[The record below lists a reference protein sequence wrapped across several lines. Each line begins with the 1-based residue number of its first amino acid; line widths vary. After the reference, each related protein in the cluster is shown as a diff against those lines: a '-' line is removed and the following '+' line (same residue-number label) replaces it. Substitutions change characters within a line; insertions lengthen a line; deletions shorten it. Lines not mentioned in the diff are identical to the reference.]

1 MKPSMTAMIVDDD
14 SDILATV
21 GKGLEEA
28 GFSVHAF
35 SDPIRAIQHVE
46 DGCSECK
53 VLVSDVRMPHMTGFQ
68 LIRRVKDLKPDMKV
82 VLMTAFEVNMK
93 EFESVFTSTT
103 VDNVIRKPFPPS
115 KLAEILKSIYQSESP
130 RVDPQ

>member
-1 MKPSMTAMIVDDD
+1 
-14 SDILATV
+14 
-21 GKGLEEA
+21 
-28 GFSVHAF
+28 
-35 SDPIRAIQHVE
+35 
-46 DGCSECK
+46 
-53 VLVSDVRMPHMTGFQ
+53 MTGFQ